1 MFQFLQRNS
10 RFNAILFF
18 LIIVLLWGGNLLNP
32 HFTPR
37 YYDTVPM
44 MLYKPLVLIQNWSVL
59 AGQLITLLFVGVN
72 AILLAKANN
81 DVRLIEKRSAFHIL
95 LYIILSASMQEFRQ
109 LNPMQPALTF
119 IILALM
125 WLFRI
130 YKQEHDLKT
139 IFECGVLFSIASLF
153 YAPAILFAVLVFVGL
168 IVLTSFNLR
177 QWISGIV
184 GLCLPY
190 IIVVSLAFCFNSLEN
205 VREVIR
211 FNLFTPHQEPFNELI
226 PIGFSCYLALLFVLS
241 VAYAFAGNLKKVS
254 IRKYYLILI
263 FFLAIVLGS
272 YLTMSCLDYSFLF
285 FGLLPITIYVT
296 NYMINIRRNFWAE
309 VLFLIILVFAVL
321 VQVLADVPIPT
332 L

>member
-1 MFQFLQRNS
+1 M
-10 RFNAILFF
+10 
-18 LIIVLLWGGNLLNP
+18 IVMLWGGNLLNP
-32 HFTPR
+32 HFAPR

-153 YAPAILFAVLVFVGL
+153 YAPAILFAALLFVGL
-168 IVLTSFNLR
+168 IVLTSF
-177 QWISGIV
+177 
-184 GLCLPY
+184 
-190 IIVVSLAFCFNSLEN
+190 
-205 VREVIR
+205 
-211 FNLFTPHQEPFNELI
+211 
-226 PIGFSCYLALLFVLS
+226 
-241 VAYAFAGNLKKVS
+241 
-254 IRKYYLILI
+254 
-263 FFLAIVLGS
+263 
-272 YLTMSCLDYSFLF
+272 
-285 FGLLPITIYVT
+285 
-296 NYMINIRRNFWAE
+296 
-309 VLFLIILVFAVL
+309 
-321 VQVLADVPIPT
+321 
-332 L
+332 